1 VAIVDDDSASL
12 NSIARILKI
21 NGFNVTAYTSP
32 DRLLADIARL
42 DPACLIVDLAMPE
55 MSGLELQHALTANG
69 SRCAVVFVS
78 GHGDIRTTVQAMR
91 EGAIDFL
98 VKPLDA
104 DDLLAAVGLGIARSN
119 EFRAHC
125 EQADQVRQ
133 CVASLTARERE
144 VFEQVIAGMLNKQ
157 IAASLGIAEKTVK
170 VHRGRVMR
178 KMGARSVAQ
187 LVHDAGLLGD
197 PGMVHSV

>member
-1 VAIVDDDSASL
+1 
-12 NSIARILKI
+12 
-21 NGFNVTAYTSP
+21 
-32 DRLLADIARL
+32 
-42 DPACLIVDLAMPE
+42 MPE
-55 MSGLELQHALTANG
+55 MSGLELQHALAAHG
-69 SRCAVVFVS
+69 PRCAVVFVS

-104 DDLLAAVGLGIARSN
+104 DDLLAAVGLALARSS

-125 EQADQVRQ
+125 GQADRVRQ
-133 CVASLTARERE
+133 CAAALTSRERE
-144 VFEQVIAGMLNKQ
+144 VFEQVVAGMLNKQ
-157 IAASLGIAEKTVK
+157 IAAYLGIAEKTVK

-187 LVHDAGLLGD
+187 LVHDAGLLAD